1 VTYQATATHAGHGRS
16 TQVSPV
22 QDGRRTRHLQKPES
36 VNVVIACCS
45 REEYAQRTAKPDE
58 VRGYYVPGYLAA

>member
-1 VTYQATATHAGHGRS
+1 MGYQATATHTGHDYG

-22 QDGRRTRHLQKPES
+22 QDNSPARYTRKPEP
-36 VNVVIACCS
+36 VKVVLACCS
-45 REEYAQRTAKPDE
+45 NEEYARRTAKPDE